1 MPKIVDYLDK
11 LRSHPQLVYDPT
23 FVYNPWRKWII
34 GAIVLV
40 LALGILWAV
49 SSTKPADTAHQMFAT
64 TEVKTDTQ
72 LQSPVTESNRTLYEV
87 IKVVDGDTIDVKIDG
102 RVERL
107 RLIGIDTPE
116 TVDSRKI
123 VQCFGRE
130 ASDQAKS
137 LLAGAKVSLES
148 DASQDSRDKY
158 DRLLRYVY
166 LEDGTSFNEHMIAEG
181 YAHEYTYD
189 LPYKHQQ
196 AFKDAEKKARETN
209 KGLWSSSTCGGDTEG
224 TASTPKTSPAPS
236 TPAPATAAPSASS
249 CDPNY
254 TPCVPKASYDLDCGD
269 IGFSVRVIGTD
280 THRFDRD
287 GNGYGCESY

>member
-116 TVDSRKI
+116 T
-123 VQCFGRE
+123 
-130 ASDQAKS
+130 
-137 LLAGAKVSLES
+137 

-181 YAHEYTYD
+181 YAHEYTYG

-196 AFKDAEKKARETN
+196 AFKAAEKKARETN

-254 TPCVPKASYDLDCGD
+254 TPCVPKVSYDLDCGD